1 MGFRLDKAT
10 LGVGFLRANRSI
22 EMLFL
27 LFHLFCLYIIV
38 NLVFTNGFQDLALL
52 VLSLERAV
60 TANPRAATKL

>member
-27 LFHLFCLYIIV
+27 LFHLFGLYIIV

-60 TANPRAATKL
+60 TANPCAAMIP